1 MSGAITSY
9 PSTTNILQPTKYLV
23 TFPEISET
31 MYFCQKANIPGV
43 SLGMAVQQTPNID
56 LFHSGT
62 KLEYNTFDI
71 TFMVNED
78 LSAWTTIY
86 KWMNDLSSV
95 DNNYNRRKEN
105 RKQAIFTVMS
115 NLNNPKF
122 RIKLNDIF
130 PISLSDL
137 DFDTTMSAE
146 EHMLATASFRYDWF
160 DLEKLSWY
168 NVVL

>member
-9 PSTTNILQPTKYLV
+9 PSTTNLLQPTKYLV

-160 DLEKLSWY
+160 DLEKLS
-168 NVVL
+168 

>member
-1 MSGAITSY
+1 MSGAITSH
-9 PSTTNILQPTKYLV
+9 PSTTNLLQPTKYLV

-160 DLEKLSWY
+160 DLEKLS
-168 NVVL
+168 

>member
-1 MSGAITSY
+1 MSGAITSH
-9 PSTTNILQPTKYLV
+9 PSTTNLLQPTKYLV

-86 KWMNDLSSV
+86 KWMNDLSSA
-95 DNNYNRRKEN
+95 DNNYSRRKEN

-160 DLEKLSWY
+160 DLEKLS
-168 NVVL
+168 

>member
-9 PSTTNILQPTKYLV
+9 PSTTNLLQPTKYLV

-86 KWMNDLSSV
+86 KWMNDLSSA
-95 DNNYNRRKEN
+95 DNNYSRRKEN

-160 DLEKLSWY
+160 DLEKLS
-168 NVVL
+168 

>member
-1 MSGAITSY
+1 MSGAITTQ
-9 PSTTNILQPTKYLV
+9 PTTTNLLQPTKYLV
-23 TFPEISET
+23 TFPEISQT
-31 MYFCQKANIPGV
+31 IYFCQKANIPGV

-78 LSAWTTIY
+78 LSSWTSIY

-95 DNNYNRRKEN
+95 DTNYNKRKEN

-137 DFDTTMSAE
+137 EFDTTLSAE
-146 EHMLATASFRYDWF
+146 DHMYATASFRYDWF
-160 DLEKLSWY
+160 DLEKIS
-168 NVVL
+168 